1 MDGWDVCYVQRVW
14 VFEIKISE
22 QFPFCSWPQRDS
34 ATLRVLHIFREE
46 SQVNKGA
53 NTQTRTHTHKRTK
66 RQTSIPKH
74 THTHPHIYIYMVTYA
89 KTGTKNIQKD
99 TLRYAYIHK
108 HTNTNIK

>member
-53 NTQTRTHTHKRTK
+53 NTQTHTHKRTK

-74 THTHPHIYIYMVTYA
+74 THTHIHIYMVTYA